1 MEKYNVGFSKL
12 DKIFNGL
19 ELGSVILIGGRN
31 NSGKTSVLNNFM
43 VKRLIKKC
51 LFLFW
56 RECLI
61 IFTSLIFL
69 LLII

>member
-43 VKRLIKKC
+43 VNIDGL
-51 LFLFW
+51 
-56 RECLI
+56 
-61 IFTSLIFL
+61 
-69 LLII
+69 